1 MRAQAQGKV
10 TQEKHRTEGVGR
22 GASSR
27 PLLEEVCW
35 LEGKVD
41 KYHKEGEWEREGRLG
56 DEVQSRKGKGLT
68 AIQVQF

>member
-1 MRAQAQGKV
+1 M
-10 TQEKHRTEGVGR
+10 GR

-27 PLLEEVCW
+27 PSPEDVCW
-35 LEGKVD
+35 LEGKAD
-41 KYHKEGEWEREGRLG
+41 KYLKEGEWEREGRLG